1 MSANITRVHLTFV
14 LSISLLLSACGFHLR
29 GQIDVPESLMRMHVK
44 GNDIELVRDVERS
57 LKFSD
62 IELLDSESGAAVLDL
77 SDASYLKEVN
87 GTDNSGIATSYK
99 LKYTVNYVVYDPEQQ
114 VIQRHKVF
122 QDRILG
128 YDAGDIL
135 LFEREEL
142 FLVEEMRKELV
153 SQILR
158 RMSKIQ
164 S

>member
-14 LSISLLLSACGFHLR
+14 VSISLLLSACGFHLR